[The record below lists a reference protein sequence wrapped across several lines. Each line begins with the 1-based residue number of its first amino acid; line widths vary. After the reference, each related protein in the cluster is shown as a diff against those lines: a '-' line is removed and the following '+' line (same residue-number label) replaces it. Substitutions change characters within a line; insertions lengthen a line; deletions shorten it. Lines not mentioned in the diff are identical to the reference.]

1 MERKTEGEQE
11 ARILEL
17 EVRTLRPND
26 LQRELAAEK
35 EKSAF
40 LEKRVLE
47 LKQRVV
53 DLVRYSTKSY
63 NQSTQAEAE
72 EEAITMQVLP
82 IGYN

>member
-82 IGYN
+82 VGYN